1 MIISMEEYY
10 QQEIRKTANH
20 LPRQGIV
27 SWESPS
33 NIALVKYWGK
43 HEVQLPDNASL
54 SMTLKYSRSVVEME
68 FAKQSSG
75 SLLFDFSFEGKSDHQ
90 FERRIA
96 DFFELIKPW
105 FPFLDELA
113 LTIHSKN
120 TFPHSAGIASSASFM
135 SALSLCVLSLESF
148 GRQDNSM
155 SCYRKASW
163 LSRLGSGSASRSV
176 FPRLASWGEHPF
188 VDDSSDYYAR
198 NMDAVLHPEIA
209 GLKDAVVVVDS
220 SPKKVS
226 SSEGHALMNGH
237 FYAENRIQQA
247 SSNMARLLDA
257 LYQNN
262 WPVIAEV
269 VENEALSLHAMMLS
283 SLPGYTL
290 LQQETISAI
299 DRIRKFREDDKT
311 DICFTLDAGP
321 NVHVLYRAKDSVRVK
336 QFIESQLK
344 PLAENQ
350 MVIYDEM
357 GEGPALIGK
366 KSYE

>member
-1 MIISMEEYY
+1 MEDYY
-10 QQEIRKTANH
+10 QQKIRKTAHH
-20 LPRQGIV
+20 LPGQGKV
-27 SWESPS
+27 SWSSPS

-43 HEVQLPDNASL
+43 HDMQLPDNASL
-54 SMTLKYSRSVVEME
+54 SMTLNHARSLVEMA
-68 FAKQSSG
+68 FTRQSSG
-75 SLLFDFSFEGKSDHQ
+75 SLEVDFTFDGNPDHHFGK
-90 FERRIA
+90 RIME
-96 DFFELIKPW
+96 FFTLIKPW

-113 LTIHSKN
+113 LSIHSKN

-135 SALSLCVLSLESF
+135 SALSLCVLSLERFEDQVYDESF
-148 GRQDNSM
+148 YQ
-155 SCYRKASW
+155 KASW

-176 FPRLASWGEHPF
+176 FPRLAAWGEHPF
-188 VDDSSDYYAR
+188 VDNSSDYYAR
-198 NMDAVLHPEIA
+198 NMDTVLHSEIA
-209 GLKDAVVVVDS
+209 GLKDAVVVVNA

-262 WPVIAEV
+262 WPVITEV

-290 LQQETISAI
+290 LQQETISVI
-299 DRIRKFREDDKT
+299 ERVRKYRADKKM

-321 NVHVLYRAKDSVRVK
+321 NVHVLYRARDSVVVK

-344 PLAENQ
+344 PLAEDQ

-357 GEGPALIGK
+357 GEGPVLLEKNG
-366 KSYE
+366 